1 MLVNMRKT
9 MSEEIINLDEGFN
22 FDGLSDIYTKSV
34 PVAKQPAHNTTVFQS
49 ALCAFEGLRYTFLTE
64 RNFRIQLILGAGAIC
79 LGFIRGISNFEM
91 LLLWL
96 SIILVMAC
104 EIVNT
109 ALELTLDVLSKN
121 KYHPLVKIAKDVVAA
136 AVLLA
141 AVNAL
146 VIGVIVFSGYL
157 Q

>member
-1 MLVNMRKT
+1 
-9 MSEEIINLDEGFN
+9 
-22 FDGLSDIYTKSV
+22 
-34 PVAKQPAHNTTVFQS
+34 
-49 ALCAFEGLRYTFLTE
+49 
-64 RNFRIQLILGAGAIC
+64 
-79 LGFIRGISNFEM
+79 
-91 LLLWL
+91 
-96 SIILVMAC
+96 
-104 EIVNT
+104 
-109 ALELTLDVLSKN
+109 LTLDVLSKN